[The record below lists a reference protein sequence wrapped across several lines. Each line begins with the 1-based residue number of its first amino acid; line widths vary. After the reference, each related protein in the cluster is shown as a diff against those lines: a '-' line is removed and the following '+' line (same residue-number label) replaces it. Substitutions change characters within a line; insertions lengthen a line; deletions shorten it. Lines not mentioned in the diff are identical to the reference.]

1 MRALLLAAA
10 LSATATGAYAQERA
24 PADRQTLGALAY
36 SLGEAHALRRL
47 CAGPRDATWYD
58 RMQKLIG
65 VEQADEGLR
74 RRLIESFNSGFVSR
88 QAEFPACNGAVRA
101 AERAAAVHGR
111 VLAQTLA
118 RSPDASV
125 SLAYP

>member
-1 MRALLLAAA
+1 MRALLFAVALAAFG
-10 LSATATGAYAQERA
+10 SATLAQERA

-58 RMQKLIG
+58 RMQTLIR

-74 RRLIESFNSGFVSR
+74 RRLIESFNAGFVSR
-88 QAEFPACNGAVRA
+88 QAEFPACSGAVRTS
-101 AERAAAVHGR
+101 ERAAAAHGR
-111 VLAQTLA
+111 ALAHTLA
-118 RSPDASV
+118 RR
-125 SLAYP
+125 